1 MHGMMRREIK
11 PTKEWA
17 EASIQRYKGL
27 GEMNANNYGKP
38 QWILASE
45 HCAR

>member
-1 MHGMMRREIK
+1 MHGMMRRDQANERMGG
-11 PTKEWA
+11 
-17 EASIQRYKGL
+17 SFQRYKGL
-27 GEMNANNYGKP
+27 GEMNAKIYGKP